1 MLVGGTWDIVCTSS
15 LILLFC
21 FNPQSLG
28 FPHMIHCL
36 ELYFTAAMKG
46 KKSVGCMR
54 EKGLPSS
61 KEAVPTRWVTRFG
74 TGQGRQC
81 GVIILDLRL
90 QKRPLEKKKKET
102 PSDSIS
108 RRNWKYLMPI
118 LLWTPSIYF
127 KAKTWLNTI
136 EIIILDFFFHFP
148 SFRYFFLF
156 LIFIYCTN
164 NIKVTKVNNKE

>member
-1 MLVGGTWDIVCTSS
+1 MWSGIILFICFLLIVCLSSLDHKLLRVGTCSQPKPQYLERAGTQWSWGRGCDACRGNVRYS

-90 QKRPLEKKKKET
+90 RFHLRFQKELEIFNADFIVN
-102 PSDSIS
+102 S
-108 RRNWKYLMPI
+108 KY
-118 LLWTPSIYF
+118 
-127 KAKTWLNTI
+127 
-136 EIIILDFFFHFP
+136 
-148 SFRYFFLF
+148 
-156 LIFIYCTN
+156 IF
-164 NIKVTKVNNKE
+164 